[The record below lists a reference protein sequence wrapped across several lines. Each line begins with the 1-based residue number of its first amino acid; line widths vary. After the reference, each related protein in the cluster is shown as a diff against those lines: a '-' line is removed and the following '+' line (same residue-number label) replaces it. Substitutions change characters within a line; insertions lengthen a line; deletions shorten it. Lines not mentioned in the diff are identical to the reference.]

1 MHFNEIKKMAKV
13 MGINTRGMKKVEVIR
28 SIQRAEN
35 NIDCYGTD
43 RVKTCNEDVCLWRA
57 DCR

>member
-13 MGINTRGMKKVEVIR
+13 MGINTRGMKKIEVIR

-43 RVKTCNEDVCLWRA
+43 RVKTCNEDVCLWRT